1 MRTATLIA
9 CNSAGVITTA
19 SLSHDETDENEVV
32 QLTIGEFVY
41 KFNNE
46 GIMQNA
52 NVAQSCVNL
61 NSHASCARIVE
72 GTTCVPT
79 CEPTFK
85 TTG

>member
-9 CNSAGVITTA
+9 CNTAGVITTA
-19 SLSHDETDENEVV
+19 SISHDETDENEVV

-41 KFNNE
+41 KFNND

-61 NSHASCARIVE
+61 NSHSSCAQRLQGV
-72 GTTCVPT
+72 TCIPT
-79 CEPTFK
+79 CEPKFK
-85 TTG
+85 FED